1 MKLGRKFFKRDTLI
15 VARDLLGKVLVRK
28 VGKREIRARIIETEA
43 YVGEQDRACHA
54 RFGKTK
60 RNSVMYDRAGHAYVY
75 LCYGIHE
82 LLNIVTEEEGFPAA
96 VLIRGVIE
104 DASCLRQVPK
114 PGALHKRFALCGASK
129 PSSSILPQR
138 RRLGPGNLTK
148 YLKITRALNGEDL
161 MRSEKLWLENDGFAV
176 KKSQIKSA
184 ERIGVSYAGKWAEK
198 PWRFFIN

>member
-1 MKLGRKFFKRDTLI
+1 M
-15 VARDLLGKVLVRK
+15 GKVLVRK
-28 VGKREIRARIIETEA
+28 IGKREIRARIIETEA

-82 LLNIVTEEEGFPAA
+82 LLNIVTEEKGFPAA
-96 VLIRGVIE
+96 VLIRAVVE
-104 DASCLRQVPK
+104 DASCIRQVPEL
-114 PGALHKRFALCGASK
+114 GALHKRFALCGASK

-148 YLKITRALNGEDL
+148 YLKITRELNGEDL
-161 MRSEKLWLENDGFAV
+161 TQSKRLWVESDGLIL
-176 KKSQIKSA
+176 KKSRIKSA
-184 ERIGVSYAGKWAEK
+184 DRIGIAYAGKWAK
-198 PWRFFIN
+198 KKWRFFVE